1 MRTSLDDIAVFV
13 EVVDRGSFRGAARGL
28 DLSPSAISKRVSALE
43 QHLQVQLLQRTTRKL
58 SLTQA
63 GELLYEQVHAIPGDL
78 SAAEER
84 VREASGRVAGPLRV
98 VVPTFFESDVLYER
112 VIPAY
117 LAAHPDVS
125 LTLTLEASPLD
136 HVGGDH
142 DLLIAGRL
150 PHQPF
155 PDSSAIARRLLRL
168 RGALFASPDYLA
180 EHGTPGHPRELVDH
194 NCLGYLNPDW
204 HFTDPEGVPYV
215 HRAEG
220 NLRTNS
226 NRLLRAATLAG
237 RGITYSFPVFF
248 AEDLRAGR
256 VVRLLDD
263 YTANSYVAL
272 FVFYPPTRFIP
283 LRTRAFVD
291 ALVEALSPGDG
302 GGDDDQELDRA
313 T

>member
-1 MRTSLDDIAVFV
+1 LRASLDDIAVFV

-28 DLSPSAISKRVSALE
+28 ELSPSAVSKRVSALE
-43 QHLQVQLLQRTTRKL
+43 QRLQVQLLQRTTRRL

-63 GELLYEQVHAIPGDL
+63 GELLYEHVHAIPGDL
-78 SAAEER
+78 TMAEER
-84 VREASGRVAGPLRV
+84 VREASGRVAGALRV
-98 VVPTFFESDVLYER
+98 VVPTFFESDVLYEQ
-112 VIPAY
+112 VIPGY

-136 HVGGDH
+136 HLDGDH

-168 RGALFASPDYLA
+168 RGAVFAAPAYL
-180 EHGTPGHPRELVDH
+180 ERHGAPAHPRELADH

-204 HFTDPEGVPYV
+204 HFTGPDGVPYV
-215 HRAEG
+215 HRAGG

-248 AEDLRAGR
+248 ALDLAAGR
-256 VVRLLDD
+256 VVRLLDE
-263 YTANSYVAL
+263 YTAQSFVAL
-272 FVFYPPTRFIP
+272 YVFYPPTRFIP
-283 LRTRAFVD
+283 VRTRAFVD
-291 ALVEALSPGDG
+291 ALVSALDRPGD
-302 GGDDDQELDRA
+302 QE
-313 T
+313 